1 MFWIDIGL
9 AGNPSDGMSK
19 FKITVARIEVDARG
33 KQDAQVRI
41 TFQVDRA
48 PISFQVPI
56 LLSIRDFDDT
66 EMVRAA
72 RSALH
77 RTFVEL
83 AAQSQKWKLT
93 SEDLRQLSSMSLRPK
108 T

>member
-1 MFWIDIGL
+1 
-9 AGNPSDGMSK
+9 MSK

-33 KQDAQVRI
+33 KQDAQIRI
-41 TFQVDRA
+41 TFRIDRA

-56 LLSIRDFDDT
+56 LLSIGDFDDT
-66 EMVRAA
+66 EMVQAA

-93 SEDLRQLSSMSLRPK
+93 SKDLRQLSSMSLRPK

>member
-1 MFWIDIGL
+1 MAINPKCLSGNILNPLNRLWIG
-9 AGNPSDGMSK
+9 
-19 FKITVARIEVDARG
+19 VD
-33 KQDAQVRI
+33 DAQVRI
-41 TFQVDRA
+41 MFQVDRA
-48 PISFQVPI
+48 PLSFQLPI
-56 LLSIRDFDDT
+56 LLSIKDFDDT
-66 EMVRAA
+66 EMIQAA

-93 SEDLRQLSSMSLRPK
+93 PQDLRQLSSMSSRPN